1 MAAYI
6 IVEVDVH
13 DHEQYED
20 YKKLTPGSL
29 KPYEGKFI
37 VRGGQAEN
45 LEGDWQPKRIVVLE
59 FPSVA
64 RAKAWWAS
72 EEYAPAKSL
81 RQRTSTT
88 RMIVVEGL
96 TPGVHPPSPDG
107 ETADNPTL

>member
-13 DHEQYED
+13 DPEQYED

-29 KPYEGKFI
+29 QPFDGKFI
-37 VRGGQAEN
+37 VRGGAAEN

-59 FPSVA
+59 FPSVE

-72 EEYAPAKSL
+72 EGYAPAKAL

-88 RMIVVEGL
+88 RMIVVEGFA
-96 TPGVHPPSPDG
+96 P
-107 ETADNPTL
+107 